1 MVRGAAFIP
10 DRELSVIGMPADG
23 AYQSIGDRHNETN
36 VQRLCLPKWRPEAK
50 VYGTAKGITSAE
62 RTRIYADRLGN
73 RPDMTFG
80 DAIRTS

>member
-1 MVRGAAFIP
+1 
-10 DRELSVIGMPADG
+10 MPADVS
-23 AYQSIGDRHNETN
+23 YQSIGGSYNETN

-62 RTRIYADRLGN
+62 RIRIYADRLGN

-80 DAIRTS
+80 DDYQDAVTFLRHYALLP